1 MRLSL
6 NAEYMEISKV
16 NHHEWPV
23 VNMPVCNNCCCFN
36 CRVMTRALSFNANSK
51 LNKLTTLLIIPH
63 PSHTLCGIFSG
74 RLSTCHCHRPQSLN
88 RPQGLHHDNVRNTK
102 SKKLSGVALAQKNV
116 QKIQY
121 VTLSDWKQELL
132 PPPAHQSTPPPPPIN
147 INANH
152 TICWACADC
161 DLLQPTVCAERRCER
176 SPAR

>member
-1 MRLSL
+1 MCLSL

-23 VNMPVCNNCCCFN
+23 VNMPVCNSSCCLN

-51 LNKLTTLLIIPH
+51 LNKRTKLLIIPH

-102 SKKLSGVALAQKNV
+102 SKKLSGVALAGWGGPKRTSRRSNMWLYLTGSRSCCLRQRIN
-116 QKIQY
+116 Q
-121 VTLSDWKQELL
+121 LL
-132 PPPAHQSTPPPPPIN
+132 PPHPSI
-147 INANH
+147 
-152 TICWACADC
+152 
-161 DLLQPTVCAERRCER
+161 
-176 SPAR
+176 

>member
-1 MRLSL
+1 MCLSL

-23 VNMPVCNNCCCFN
+23 VNMPVCNCCCLN

-51 LNKLTTLLIIPH
+51 LTRLLIIPH

-102 SKKLSGVALAQKNV
+102 SKKLSGVVLAGWGSPKERPEDPICDFIWLEAGAAASASASIN
-116 QKIQY
+116 
-121 VTLSDWKQELL
+121 SSPS
-132 PPPAHQSTPPPPPIN
+132 PPHPSI
-147 INANH
+147 
-152 TICWACADC
+152 
-161 DLLQPTVCAERRCER
+161 
-176 SPAR
+176 